1 MDCGII
7 NTVIKMEKKRIVFM
21 GTASFS
27 EAVLKMLIEE
37 GYDVV
42 GVVSQPDRYV
52 GRKKVLTYPLVKTLA
67 LQHHIPVFQPVKIR
81 SDYALIESWKPD
93 IIVTAAYGQ
102 IIPKA
107 LLDLP
112 PLGCINVHASL
123 LPLLRGGAPV
133 HKAIIEDHSQTG
145 VTIMYMAEKMDAGDM
160 ISQRAITIEPRE
172 TMGELYERLT
182 ILGASLL
189 KDTLPSI
196 LNGTSSRQSQ
206 DESLVTFAKTIS
218 REEERIDWHLSAR
231 QVDCLVRGLNPAP
244 ASYTL
249 YQGKTIKIYAGQE
262 ENHDSSSLPGTILSI
277 DKQGILVQCGDH
289 RAYRVTELQ
298 VEGKKRM
305 LVKDYLNGHSIFEIH
320 TCFDVL

>member
-107 LLDLP
+107 L
-112 PLGCINVHASL
+112 
-123 LPLLRGGAPV
+123 
-133 HKAIIEDHSQTG
+133 
-145 VTIMYMAEKMDAGDM
+145 
-160 ISQRAITIEPRE
+160 
-172 TMGELYERLT
+172 
-182 ILGASLL
+182 
-189 KDTLPSI
+189 
-196 LNGTSSRQSQ
+196 
-206 DESLVTFAKTIS
+206 F
-218 REEERIDWHLSAR
+218 
-231 QVDCLVRGLNPAP
+231 
-244 ASYTL
+244 
-249 YQGKTIKIYAGQE
+249 
-262 ENHDSSSLPGTILSI
+262 
-277 DKQGILVQCGDH
+277 
-289 RAYRVTELQ
+289 ELQ
-298 VEGKKRM
+298 P
-305 LVKDYLNGHSIFEIH
+305 
-320 TCFDVL
+320 